1 MVQKSTVMWML
12 SKLGYTTTA
21 AIPPMTKRLGVR
33 YRAACESKKNKRG
46 HGGLSGQ
53 CAKQSRA
60 VGTVCQPVW
69 RQEGGGP
76 CLLSSCN
83 KHLLVSPVDQN
94 QLENGH
100 QAIQRCQGTD
110 LDQSEDIHLVS
121 SFPN

>member
-33 YRAACESKKNKRG
+33 YRVACESKKNKRG

-60 VGTVCQPVW
+60 VGQCANQC
-69 RQEGGGP
+69 GGKKEEVLG
-76 CLLSSCN
+76 LLSSCN